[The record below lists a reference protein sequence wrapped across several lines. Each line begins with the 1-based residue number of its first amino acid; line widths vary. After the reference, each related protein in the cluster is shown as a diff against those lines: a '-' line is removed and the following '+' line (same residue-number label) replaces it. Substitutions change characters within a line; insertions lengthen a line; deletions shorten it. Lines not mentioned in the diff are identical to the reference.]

1 MDLQAELNME
11 MFNRPTEKDDVDM
24 EAVDE
29 AKMTDRDLYEQ
40 IEGEMTQM
48 FSKLLK

>member
-1 MDLQAELNME
+1 VDLQEELNME
-11 MFNRPTEKDDVDM
+11 MFNRHTEKGDVDM
-24 EAVDE
+24 EAVED

-48 FSKLLK
+48 FSKLL